1 MSGGGPRWA
10 ASRRAGERMA
20 PRVSQPT
27 RKKILIWSGGE
38 KPDKQLADWLQS
50 AGYESTVYPDVHDL
64 AAVCAAETP
73 NLLILS
79 GCASAS
85 TLVTSLD
92 EDQWAARVPVLI
104 LCDGNEAP
112 APADAE
118 GGWRIDWMPSA
129 TEEREL
135 LLKVKAM
142 LRVAYA
148 ESIATAPRERD
159 GLTKL
164 YNRRYFDERLDKE
177 IERARRYG
185 RKLTCV
191 MLDVDGLKGVN
202 EQYGHK
208 TGDGVLRA
216 LGDILLS
223 CTRCSDIIARYG
235 GEEFALL
242 LPETSGS
249 DGSVLAER
257 LRKIFAE
264 RGLGELKTTVS
275 CGVATYPEHARDAST
290 LVRMADSAVFQAKRD
305 GGNRTVIAFAD
316 QEMIERAAP
325 AAGPTILLV
334 EDNDYNRSVASLVLR
349 ASGYEVLEAD
359 DGATALSLAKSERP
373 DLVIVDIQLTGS
385 SGLDA
390 TRQLVEMDEM
400 KDTPIVALTTR
411 DMPAD
416 LETLVKAGCRGYIVK
431 PIDTNSLAS
440 QIQTYLKS

>member
-1 MSGGGPRWA
+1 MVARP
-10 ASRRAGERMA
+10 
-20 PRVSQPT
+20 SQPT
-27 RKKILIWSGGE
+27 RKKILVWSGGE
-38 KPDKQLADWLQS
+38 TPDKRLADWLQS
-50 AGYESTVYPDVHDL
+50 AGYEAVVYPDVHDIV
-64 AAVCAAETP
+64 AVCAAETP

-79 GCASAS
+79 GCESVPA
-85 TLVTSLD
+85 LLDSLQS
-92 EDQWAARVPVLI
+92 DQRTKRAPVLL
-104 LCDGNEAP
+104 LCREA
-112 APADAE
+112 AVQEQCGAQS
-118 GGWRIDWMPSA
+118 GWNIDWLVSPF
-129 TEEREL
+129 EEREF

-148 ESIATAPRERD
+148 DSIATSPRERD
-159 GLTKL
+159 ALTKL

-191 MLDVDGLKGVN
+191 MLDIDGLKAVN
-202 EQYGHK
+202 ERHGHQ

-223 CTRCSDIIARYG
+223 CTRCSDVIARYG

-249 DGSVLAER
+249 DAGVMAER
-257 LRKIFAE
+257 LRKTFAE
-264 RGLGELKTTVS
+264 RGFGELNMTIS
-275 CGVATYPEHARDAST
+275 CGVATYPDHARDATT
-290 LVRMADSAVFQAKRD
+290 LVRMADSAIFQAKGD
-305 GGNRTVIAFAD
+305 GGNRTVVAFSD
-316 QEMIERAAP
+316 QSRHDAP
-325 AAGPTILLV
+325 ASVLGPTILLV
-334 EDNDYNRSVASLVLR
+334 EDNDYNRSMASLVLR

-359 DGATALSLAKSERP
+359 DGATAVSLAKSERP

-390 TRQLVEMDEM
+390 TRQLVEMVEM

-411 DMPAD
+411 DMPSD
-416 LETLVKAGCRGYIVK
+416 LDSLVRAGCRGYIVK